1 MRKKYLAI
9 ILSMIMCSSVFFT
22 GCGKTADEN
31 VIEEDE
37 DDEDEDD
44 EKDKDDDDD
53 KEEDDKPS
61 ERVIVKEIDD
71 KTLESQIDIFLKGR
85 DTWVI
90 PNEQAVMYE
99 STGYMLSDL
108 DYNGRTE
115 LIVSFW
121 EGMGTHSTVYVYEI
135 NEKGDGFDLLDWE
148 FKGIDSDQK
157 VYPDVAYFSAYN
169 GYYDKE
175 NGIFH
180 YLFRDYYAYSFT
192 SGGCRYHDVSLV
204 DGKVITEVYAKSE
217 SNGSDGDEVD
227 TFYGP
232 DGEMDETE
240 YVVYISNYPWDYDTK
255 ELWLGIFNGD
265 SAYSR
270 YENIVEYMVDEQ
282 IKDILTDSYHL
293 FIRKL
298 SYEDFFE
305 RHIASNDPAQTSEEL
320 FNASVGSWGLYMTD
334 AEGCIEYYDADTP
347 YYTTLDVYDDWTIHL
362 DRYLNTEYEHTID
375 LNLLEKAD
383 GQLMAQYSPPASA
396 GMAYDLMVLT
406 FVTIDDDGLLV
417 VSCESWWGNE
427 HYPGSTWY
435 FQRLD

>member
-1 MRKKYLAI
+1 MKKRYLAI
-9 ILSMIMCSSVFFT
+9 LLFAIMCSSVFFT
-22 GCGKTADEN
+22 GCGKTADEP

-37 DDEDEDD
+37 DDEDEEDEEEDNDD
-44 EKDKDDDDD
+44 E
-53 KEEDDKPS
+53 EEGDKPF
-61 ERVIVKEIDD
+61 EREIIKEIDD
-71 KTLESQIDIFLKGR
+71 KTLESQIDVFLKGR

-90 PNEQAVMYE
+90 PNEDAVMYE
-99 STGYMLSDL
+99 ATGYMLCDL

-121 EGMGTHSTVYVYEI
+121 EGMQTHSTVYVYEI

-148 FKGIDSDQK
+148 FRGIDSDQK
-157 VYPDVAYFSAYN
+157 VYPDVAYFSSYT

-180 YLFRDYYAYSFT
+180 YLFRDYYAYSFS

-204 DGKVITEVYAKSE
+204 NGKVITEVYGKSE
-217 SNGSDGDEVD
+217 SEGSDGDEVD
-227 TFYGP
+227 KFYGP
-232 DGEMDETE
+232 NGEMSEDDFI
-240 YVVYISNYPWDYDTK
+240 VYRATYPIGFDTK
-255 ELWLGIFNGD
+255 DMWLGIFNGD

-298 SYEDFFE
+298 SYEDFFN
-305 RHIASNDPAQTSEEL
+305 RHVASNDPAQTSEEL

-334 AEGCIEYYDADTP
+334 AEGDVTYYDADTP
-347 YYTTLDVYDDWTIHL
+347 YYTTLEVYDDWTMHL
-362 DRYLNTEYEHTID
+362 DRCLNTDHVYSMD
-375 LNLLEKAD
+375 AALLEKAD
-383 GQLMAQYSPPASA
+383 GQLLAQYSPAASEGLA
-396 GMAYDLMVLT
+396 FDLMVLT

-417 VSCESWWGNE
+417 VSCDSWAGNE
-427 HYPGSTWY
+427 YFPGSTWY
-435 FQRLD
+435 FQRID